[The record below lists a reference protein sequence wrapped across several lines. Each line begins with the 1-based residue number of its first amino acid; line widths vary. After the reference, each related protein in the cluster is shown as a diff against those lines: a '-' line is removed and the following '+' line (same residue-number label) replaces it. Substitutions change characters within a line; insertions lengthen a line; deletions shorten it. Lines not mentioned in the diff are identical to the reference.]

1 VSVALGEPRLGADA
15 VVLLPA
21 DRARGGTERQPAA
34 LAERPR
40 IRLISFAALG
50 LYGTIRWGTLLSPAP
65 TWRLLGLWALAMAL
79 AASGLMIRV
88 HRRIAITLLAAIAAI
103 LVLPLS
109 GIPIRWV
116 THERVAVT
124 ANAIGTGLSALPRAL
139 VPYNGINDWLRM
151 VIVMGAGV
159 LLLDGGLMLAF
170 APRPLS
176 DLRRA
181 AAALPLVA
189 LAVVPATLVR
199 PDFPYLQGLILFLL
213 LAALMWGERVRRG
226 DVAMSLSV
234 AALAGAAGII
244 AAPRVDPHSPWLNYQ
259 ALAGSL
265 APSHPESFNWAQG
278 YGPLHWPRGNR
289 EVLDVQAQHADYWK
303 AEDLDV
309 FNGHGWISAGV
320 QATYPADSISQSNLA
335 RWTQTIHVTL
345 RAMRTDQV
353 IAAGMA
359 QPPEHFGGNVAQ
371 GVSEGTWTTQTGLA
385 PGDSYTVS
393 TYDPHPSADALRA
406 AGTDYPSG
414 LLPAYLTLFVPI
426 SQRGVQGGA
435 SYGNPRRPPLAGV
448 LMPTFG
454 NTMLGT
460 YGSSALD
467 TRSVLVHSP
476 YARAYTLARSLAS
489 RAPTPYDYAI
499 SVERYLQRGFRYNE
513 NPPASSYPLATFLFK
528 SKVGYCQQF
537 AGAMA
542 LLLRLGGIPSR
553 VATGFT
559 SGGYNATTRQW
570 VVSDIDAHAWV
581 EAWFPSY
588 GWVRFDPT
596 PAAAPARGG
605 HIPLPAIKGTVAG
618 SSASSNGSQGLGGNV
633 TPAGVP
639 VHHGGGAPVALIV
652 VLVLLVLLVAGV
664 ARLTVRLRDPNL
676 DELLAELERGL
687 RRCGRP
693 IGAGTTLASLE
704 QRFRG
709 SADAAG
715 YIRTLRL
722 ARYGA
727 GSELP
732 SNEQR
737 RALRAQLRAGLG
749 PAGVARALWAIPPR
763 LRPHRPGSGLAGR
776 GIHST

>member
-1 VSVALGEPRLGADA
+1 MSVALGDPRLGGDS

-21 DRARGGTERQPAA
+21 DRARAGTERQRAV
-34 LAERPR
+34 LAERPM

-50 LYGTIRWGTLLSPAP
+50 LYGTIRWATLLSPAP

-79 AASGLMIRV
+79 AASGLMIRM
-88 HRRIAITLLAAIAAI
+88 HRRIAITLLAVIAAI

-109 GIPIRWV
+109 GIPMSWI
-116 THERVAVT
+116 THERIAVT

-139 VPYNGINDWLRM
+139 VPYNGINDWLRV

-189 LAVVPATLVR
+189 LAIVPATLVR
-199 PDFPYLQGLILFLL
+199 PDLPYLQGLILFVLV
-213 LAALMWGERVRRG
+213 AAFMWGEQIRQG
-226 DVAMSLSV
+226 DVAMALAV
-234 AALAGAAGII
+234 AALAGAAGMI

-303 AEDLDV
+303 AENLDV
-309 FNGHGWISAGV
+309 FDGRGWVNAGV
-320 QATYPADSISQSNLA
+320 QATYPVDSISQSNLA

-345 RAMRTDQV
+345 RAMRTQQV
-353 IAAGMA
+353 IAAGMS
-359 QPPEHFGGNVAQ
+359 QPPQHFGGNVAQ

-385 PGDSYTVS
+385 PGDSYTIS

-414 LLPAYLTLFVPI
+414 LLPAYLTLYVPI
-426 SQRGVQGGA
+426 SQRGVQVGA
-435 SYGNPRRPPLAGV
+435 TYGDPRRPPLAGV
-448 LMPTFG
+448 LMPSFDS
-454 NTMLGT
+454 TMLDT

-467 TRSVLVHSP
+467 TRSLLAHSP
-476 YARAYTLARSLAS
+476 YARAYALARSLES
-489 RAPTPYDYAI
+489 RSLTPYDYVM
-499 SVERYLQRGFRYNE
+499 SVDRYLQRGFRYDE
-513 NPPASSYPLATFLFK
+513 NPPASPYPLATFLFK

-542 LLLRLGGIPSR
+542 LLLRLGGVPAR
-553 VATGFT
+553 VGAGFT

-570 VVSDIDAHAWV
+570 VVSDVDAHAWV
-581 EAWFPSY
+581 EAWFPGY

-605 HIPLPAIKGTVAG
+605 HIPLPALKGTVVG
-618 SSASSNGSQGLGGNV
+618 STPASEGSQGLGGNV
-633 TPAGVP
+633 APTSAP
-639 VHHGGGAPVALIV
+639 VHHGGGAPIALIV
-652 VLVLLVLLVAGV
+652 VLVLLVLLLA
-664 ARLTVRLRDPNL
+664 AAAKLTVRLREPDF

-709 SADAAG
+709 SAGAAG
-715 YIRTLRL
+715 YIRALRM
-722 ARYGA
+722 ARYGGA
-727 GSELP
+727 STRP
-732 SNEQR
+732 NNEQR

-749 PAGVARALWAIPPR
+749 PTGVLRALWAIPPR
-763 LRPHRPGSGLAGR
+763 LQPYKPGSGSTAR